1 MKENSPVN
9 NKVFSIKDEN
19 GKILE
24 CEVLFTFDSPETN
37 KSYLVY
43 TDNQKSAEGAL
54 QIYANIYDKTGQ
66 NKNLMPIETE
76 EEWNTVEAILAK
88 LEQKDK
94 EENK

>member
-9 NKVFSIKDEN
+9 NNVFNMKDEN
-19 GKILE
+19 GNVIE

-43 TDNQKSAEGAL
+43 TDNKKTEEGAL

>member
-9 NKVFSIKDEN
+9 NNVFSIKDEN
-19 GKILE
+19 GKIIE

-43 TDNQKSAEGAL
+43 TDNQKNAEGAL

>member
-9 NKVFSIKDEN
+9 NNVFNIKDEN
-19 GKILE
+19 GNVIE

-43 TDNQKSAEGAL
+43 TDNKKTEEGAL
-54 QIYANIYDKTGQ
+54 KIYANIYDKTGQ

>member
-9 NKVFSIKDEN
+9 NNVFMIKDEKGN
-19 GKILE
+19 QVE

-43 TDNQKSAEGAL
+43 TDNKKTKDGAL
-54 QIYANIYDKTGQ
+54 QIYANTYDKTGQ

-88 LEQKDK
+88 LEEKEK
-94 EENK
+94 EEK

>member
-9 NKVFSIKDEN
+9 NNVFMIKDEN
-19 GKILE
+19 GNQVE

-43 TDNQKSAEGAL
+43 TDNKQTKDGAL
-54 QIYANIYDKTGQ
+54 QIYANTYDKTGQ

-88 LEQKDK
+88 LEEKEK
-94 EENK
+94 EEK